1 MMTRT
6 KGHIPLRTCIAC
18 GIRRS
23 KQELLR
29 LVLSETGEI
38 REDYGM
44 ALEGRGAYVCDQPT
58 CRKKLKTHRRLS
70 RVFNTEAPVR
80 LSRELCNGG

>member
-1 MMTRT
+1 MMTRN

-18 GIRRS
+18 GNRRP

-38 REDYGM
+38 REDLRT
-44 ALEGRGAYVCDQPT
+44 AFKGRGAYVCNQPS
-58 CRKKLKTHRRLS
+58 CRNKLKTHRRLS
-70 RVFNTEAPVR
+70 RVFRTEASVR
-80 LSRELCNGG
+80 LARELCNGE